1 MLSIYNIQPDCLI
14 VILLPLN
21 RQTAILKGDVRDV
34 VHVSFQRGSLPGL
47 TSFLPRIYNAALDAC
62 SSGGIHVMLLFMQ
75 AICQE
80 AAAWH
85 LLNFRA

>member
-1 MLSIYNIQPDCLI
+1 MLYNLYSSARLFDDTT
-14 VILLPLN
+14 LPMN
-21 RQTAILKGDVRDV
+21 RQTPSILKGDVRDV
-34 VHVSFQRGSLPGL
+34 NEEF
-47 TSFLPRIYNAALDAC
+47 FLALRDRFCPRIYNAALDAC

-85 LLNFRA
+85 LLNFCV

>member
-1 MLSIYNIQPDCLI
+1 M
-14 VILLPLN
+14 N

-34 VHVSFQRGSLPGL
+34 NEE
-47 TSFLPRIYNAALDAC
+47 SFLTLHDRFCPRIYNAALDAC

-85 LLNFRA
+85 LLNFRV